1 MITLPAF
8 RNYSVCDF
16 MIELTDNYVGAYKID
31 VAYDVMML
39 YKIVLNGKDN
49 VFWGVRKCGTGMGYA
64 ESEIL
69 DFYKKNNMIMLFE
82 FSNLKIL
89 NGKVWG
95 DIKMISYT
103 EEYENKWYNEYGE
116 EKSWYNAGDDYDEF
130 YNSVRKITRNFLR
143 DKDD

>member
-16 MIELTDNYVGAYKID
+16 MIELTDNYVGLYKID

-39 YKIVLNGKDN
+39 YKIVLTGKDN

-69 DFYKKNNMIMLFE
+69 DFKFRLNNPKKE
-82 FSNLKIL
+82 
-89 NGKVWG
+89 
-95 DIKMISYT
+95 
-103 EEYENKWYNEYGE
+103 
-116 EKSWYNAGDDYDEF
+116 
-130 YNSVRKITRNFLR
+130 
-143 DKDD
+143 